1 MFVKNWYRFAS
12 KYCKNN
18 ITNFI
23 SLLQSPEVIKD
34 KSNQI
39 LTAVIQGMR
48 KDEPSAEVRLAGTT
62 ALLNALEFVRANF
75 EKEVNFCINGVEH

>member
-1 MFVKNWYRFAS
+1 
-12 KYCKNN
+12 
-18 ITNFI
+18 
-23 SLLQSPEVIKD
+23 
-34 KSNQI
+34 
-39 LTAVIQGMR
+39 MR